1 MGLMTKQEREDI
13 IEFLYFATMDSG
25 KYSRSFFEN
34 QTDDELQRMYDNW
47 TKEGRLF

>member
-1 MGLMTKQEREDI
+1 MAFSEQDRESI
-13 IEFLYFATMDSG
+13 IEYLYFATMDSG

-34 QTDDELQRMYDNW
+34 QTDEELQRMYDNW